1 MTLKFNNEVIGILAK
16 DLYDYV
22 YGERLETG
30 DNQHIVCPC
39 GVKKD
44 CRITGYIDV
53 VREDAG
59 NGYTVIALHGDR
71 PFRFTNIH
79 SDLYECLISS
89 DTILKMNNELTKLC
103 ANG

>member
-1 MTLKFNNEVIGILAK
+1 MTRLEFNNEVVAILAK

-53 VREDAG
+53 VRKDAG
-59 NGYTVIALHGDR
+59 NGYAVITVHRDPL
-71 PFRFTNIH
+71 FRSPNVC
-79 SDLYECLISS
+79 ECPISS
-89 DTILKMNNELTKLC
+89 DATAKMNEELAKLC
-103 ANG
+103 A